1 MRRIDR
7 AWLVLLIPIAAAF
20 YLAIDARNVNTGL
33 FEPAHAAMAL
43 LNKGYIGD
51 PYGLPSGPSAHVS
64 PLPVIILA
72 GLFRLLGANSE
83 SSRVALALL
92 NGVFYV
98 GACVLLLR
106 VGARLAW
113 GWLAL
118 LLACTL
124 TILVPIRLYDV
135 LVLYRQWDIGW
146 ANLLLMAGLL
156 TYLRALPGGPM
167 PATRAAALLGLFAGI
182 GALTSAS
189 VLPPLLAL
197 AGLLMVRHWRTRGA
211 IRLPVIAAAVA
222 LLCMAPWAARNA
234 AVLGSPVLVRSNL
247 GLELSF
253 GNWDGAV
260 GYVTDPANPV
270 SPEAMFGKPEKVAAL
285 QAVGEVAY
293 MDRLKANAL
302 AWIRDHPGRFAELTA
317 RRAWLTFVPP
327 TDKSVWVPP
336 RLETLREF
344 LAAALG
350 IATLA
355 SLLVVLFA
363 GRDILLWLVVTVLPT
378 APYMITHVND
388 RYVAQVFFPRVC
400 LIAVATQLLWERWRA
415 RPA

>member
-1 MRRIDR
+1 MRRFDR
-7 AWLVLLIPIAAAF
+7 TWLLLLIPIAAAL

-33 FEPAHAAMAL
+33 FEPAYAAMAL
-43 LNKGYIGD
+43 LAKGYIGD

-64 PLPVIILA
+64 PVPVIILA
-72 GLFRLLGANSE
+72 GLFRVFGPNSE
-83 SSRVALALL
+83 PSRIALAVL
-92 NGVFYV
+92 NGVLYV

-118 LLACTL
+118 LLACSVTM
-124 TILVPIRLYDV
+124 LVPVRLYDV
-135 LVLYRQWDIGW
+135 LVVHRQWDIGW

-167 PATRAAALLGLFAGI
+167 AATRAAALLGLLAGI
-182 GALTSAS
+182 GALTSVS
-189 VLPPLLAL
+189 VLPPLLTL
-197 AGLLMVRHWRTRGA
+197 AGLLMLRHWCMGGA
-211 IRLPVIAAAVA
+211 IRLPFIAAAVT
-222 LLCMAPWAARNA
+222 LLCIAPWAVRNA

-253 GNWDGAV
+253 GNWDGSV
-260 GYVTDPANPV
+260 GYLTDPANPV
-270 SPEAMFGKPEKVAAL
+270 SPEAMFGKPEKIAAL

-293 MDRLKANAL
+293 MNRLKANAL
-302 AWIRDHPGRFAELTA
+302 AWITDYPVRFAELTA
-317 RRAWLTFVPP
+317 KRVWLTFVPP
-327 TDKSVWVPP
+327 TDNSVWVPP
-336 RLETLREF
+336 RLEILRDI

-363 GRDILLWLVVTVLPT
+363 GRDILPWLAVTVLPT

-400 LIAVATQLLWERWRA
+400 LIAFAAQLLWERWRMP
-415 RPA
+415 PA